1 MGAQTIAAALS
12 GTVAIWAGWR
22 SVEWVKVGET
32 DEHTFY
38 EFDLSIELVLVAL
51 AASASCVASLWSA

>member
-1 MGAQTIAAALS
+1 MDAQAIAAALS
-12 GTVAIWAGWR
+12 GAVAIWAGWR

-32 DEHTFY
+32 DERTFY

-51 AASASCVASLWSA
+51 AASASCVASRWSA